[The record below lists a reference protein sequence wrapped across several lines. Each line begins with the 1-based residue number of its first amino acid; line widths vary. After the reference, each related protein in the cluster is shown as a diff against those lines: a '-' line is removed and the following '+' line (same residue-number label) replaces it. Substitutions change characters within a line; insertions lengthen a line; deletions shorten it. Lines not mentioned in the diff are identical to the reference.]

1 MQAMAGIRPSPDPSG
16 GDGSWLL
23 PAGVDATSM
32 HGLGA
37 SLGSTVCC
45 ITSVRALIGIVR
57 IFARLSIALMYFRR
71 ANSALRDLYSATSAL
86 TSGVEA

>member
-1 MQAMAGIRPSPDPSG
+1 MQAMAGIRPSTNPID
-16 GDGSWLL
+16 GDGSRLL
-23 PAGVDATSM
+23 PTGVEATSM

-57 IFARLSIALMYFRR
+57 IFARLSIALMYLRR
-71 ANSALRDLYSATSAL
+71 ANSAFRDLYSATSAL
-86 TSGVEA
+86 TSDAEA